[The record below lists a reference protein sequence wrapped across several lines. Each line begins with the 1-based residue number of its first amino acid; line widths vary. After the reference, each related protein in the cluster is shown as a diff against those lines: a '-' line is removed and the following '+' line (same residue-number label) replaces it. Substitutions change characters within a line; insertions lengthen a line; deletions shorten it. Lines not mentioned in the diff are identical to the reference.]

1 MISPYRKEHDVD
13 NGETSRQRKVDSSFN
28 ARFTDG
34 GILLSSNTIS
44 WARKSSIFPL
54 IRCGKLNRQLSST
67 LLNLATVF
75 KDYKVWSALVLRL
88 AFPDTRSPMYA
99 EDYDERLEHRVISK
113 HRPSSIQQACIS
125 SSLYSFYNN
134 RKRWFPPRQWVD
146 LVSFIF

>member
-1 MISPYRKEHDVD
+1 MISPYRKERDVD

-67 LLNLATVF
+67 LLNRPLSLPCSRII
-75 KDYKVWSALVLRL
+75 KSDRLSSCVLRFLIHDHQCTLRIMTSVSNIEWYRNTGPPPFNRHAFHPAFIRFITTGNVDFLL
-88 AFPDTRSPMYA
+88 ASG
-99 EDYDERLEHRVISK
+99 
-113 HRPSSIQQACIS
+113 
-125 SSLYSFYNN
+125 
-134 RKRWFPPRQWVD
+134 
-146 LVSFIF
+146 

>member
-1 MISPYRKEHDVD
+1 MISPYRKERDVD

-75 KDYKVWSALVLRL
+75 KDYKVWSALVLRRFLIHDHQCTLRIMTSVSNIEWYRNTGPPPFNRHAFHPAFIRFITTGNVDFLL
-88 AFPDTRSPMYA
+88 ASG
-99 EDYDERLEHRVISK
+99 
-113 HRPSSIQQACIS
+113 
-125 SSLYSFYNN
+125 
-134 RKRWFPPRQWVD
+134 
-146 LVSFIF
+146 